1 MSLLEKVSRHGLIGS
16 VREAGRLV
24 STRAGRAFHRWRVR
38 NAPRYASPAAAELG
52 AIEQELVA
60 AGIAVHDLSPS
71 PQAFADFQ
79 AQGYFPA
86 DYHGG
91 RDGAVWDEKLLEHWI
106 AAERL
111 GLMGYSPSD
120 VYVDIAAGNS
130 PWVHALR
137 QRHGLA
143 AFAVDRS
150 EIGASFRICP
160 YYRREDATATGFA
173 DASVSGAS
181 LHCAYEMFAGDDDIS
196 LLGELARI
204 LKPGGKAVIAPLYLH
219 REYCAY
225 STPEY
230 FGKGHADPDAVE
242 YVRDDCFGIPA
253 SRKYDVSK
261 LRSRVLDTLVA
272 LGMAYRLIVLRNQ
285 SDLGRNIY
293 CHFILEISK

>member
-1 MSLLEKVSRHGLIGS
+1 MGS
-16 VREAGRLV
+16 ARAAGRLL

-38 NAPRYASPAAAELG
+38 NAPRYTNPTTAELG

-60 AGIAVHDLSPS
+60 AGIAVHEISPS
-71 PQAFADFQ
+71 PQAFAGFL
-79 AQGYFPA
+79 AKGYFPA

-111 GLMGYSPSD
+111 GLMDYSPSD

-130 PWVHALR
+130 PWVQALR
-137 QRHGLA
+137 QHHGLA
-143 AFAVDRS
+143 AFAIDRS
-150 EIGASFRICP
+150 EIGATFQTFP
-160 YYRREDATATGFA
+160 YYRREDATSTGFA
-173 DASVSGAS
+173 DASVRGAS
-181 LHCAYEMFAGDDDIS
+181 LHCAYEMFAGGDDIS
-196 LLGELARI
+196 LLDELARI
-204 LKPGGKAVIAPLYLH
+204 LTPGGKAVIVPLYLH

-230 FGKGHADPDAVE
+230 FGKGHPDPDAVE

-253 SRKYDVSK
+253 SRKYDVAK
-261 LRSRVLDTLVA
+261 LRSRVLDKVVA
-272 LGMAYRLIVLRNQ
+272 LGMEYRLIVVRNQ
-285 SDLGRNIY
+285 PALGSNIY